1 MLGILAKIV
10 WLRLIDVPTALSARK
25 DSEEGSLV
33 FHVEDSICTWNNGNR
48 RIDGS
53 TEGAEQP

>member
-1 MLGILAKIV
+1 M